1 VSAASL
7 PLPTGAALDAT
18 LTGGSQKTKIVD
30 SAGTNLATVSAAG
43 AVKVDGS
50 AVTQPVSGTV
60 SLAAATAVEL
70 LDSAGTNKAS
80 ISAAGAVKVD
90 GSAVTQPVSIAAT
103 VSENVAQVG
112 GSAVVSAAAGV
123 QRVGVVGGAGTS
135 LETTAGV
142 LDENI
147 KNVGNAAV
155 VTAAAGVQK
164 VGIVGSTGTALDS
177 TAGVLDENIKNVG
190 GSAVVSAAAGIQKVG
205 IVGNAGA
212 SVDSTAAAGA
222 APTNAVLGSDVFN
235 TTVPAPTAG
244 QAVAQQCDSVGSLL
258 VSSEGRKASY
268 NAAYRLIDA
277 TVGQLSLTFTF
288 ATNTNKQLAT
298 IYHAATATKNV
309 KIHYI
314 SITPSTGALGVF
326 DFEVR
331 ALSAATAPATGNP
344 AITPGKFAQADAGA
358 EATCLAL
365 PTTAGSLVAADSP
378 VSGAFEWNSAAAA
391 AVGNPSGLAGQ
402 EIMLF
407 NDQLPGVKPLTM
419 RAATAEGY
427 AVNGRSST
435 AVALRFTIRIVFTE
449 E

>member
-1 VSAASL
+1 
-7 PLPTGAALDAT
+7 
-18 LTGGSQKTKIVD
+18 
-30 SAGTNLATVSAAG
+30 
-43 AVKVDGS
+43 
-50 AVTQPVSGTV
+50 
-60 SLAAATAVEL
+60 

-90 GSAVTQPVSIAAT
+90 GSAATQPVSGTVSVTNFANPLPVSESGNWSVNQAIGVAGFEKITDGTNTAAVKAASTAAAAT
-103 VSENVAQVG
+103 DPSLVVALSPNSSVPTGANTIGSVKVTDGTTVAGVIVG
-112 GSAVVSAAAGV
+112 TTALKTDLSSVAGTAAATAAAGV
-123 QRVGVVGGAGTS
+123 QKVGVVGGAGTS

-147 KNVGNAAV
+147 KNVGNSAV
-155 VTAAAGVQK
+155 ATAAAGVQK
-164 VGIVGSTGTALDS
+164 VGIVG
-177 TAGVLDENIKNVG
+177 NG
-190 GSAVVSAAAGIQKVG
+190 GAT
-205 IVGNAGA
+205 
-212 SVDSTAAAGA
+212 VDSTAAAGA
-222 APTNAVLGSDVFN
+222 APTNAVLGSHVFN

-258 VSSEGRKASY
+258 VSAEGRKASY
-268 NAAYRLIDA
+268 NAAYRLVDA
-277 TVGQLSLTFTF
+277 TAGQLSLTFTF

-298 IYHAATATKNV
+298 IYHAVGATKNV

-326 DFEVR
+326 NFEVR
-331 ALSAATAPATGNP
+331 ALSATTAPATGNP
-344 AITPGKFAQADAGA
+344 AITPGKFAQADAAA

-391 AVGNPSGLAGQ
+391 AIGNPSGLAGQ
-402 EIMLF
+402 EIVLF